1 MQCAASQRNENGST
15 SLLSRG
21 DRLQQCDFFQHRH
34 ELPATNSS
42 NSASKNYSRFKL
54 QMNPNALVA
63 IVDSSSSSSSIC
75 I

>member
-54 QMNPNALVA
+54 RMNLNPSSPSEHTE
-63 IVDSSSSSSSIC
+63 VDLNPTE
-75 I
+75 

>member
-54 QMNPNALVA
+54 QMNLNPSSPSEHTE
-63 IVDSSSSSSSIC
+63 VDLNPTE
-75 I
+75 